1 MTDTPAATAVG
12 PSADDDGNP
21 LHSGSMKVRH
31 LVVFVIG
38 AASPLTVLVGFA
50 PLGLGAA
57 GASFPLAYLVPGL
70 IYLLFAVGYTAMSRH
85 LRGSGAF
92 YAYISEGFTRTV
104 GAGAALLA
112 YVGYLGGQIGFV
124 LACGVFLSATV
135 GSIAGLTPP
144 IYVCAL
150 IISVVVAIIAY
161 RKVDFGARILL
172 VLMALELGTLAVFCV
187 AVLAHGGHEGISLA
201 GITFGSVFSSGVA
214 GAFLLTF
221 TSFVGF
227 EQTAVYSDECVE
239 PAKTISRATYI
250 AVAALTFI
258 YTFCAWV
265 IVQAIGISRI
275 GDVLS
280 GDPSALVFT
289 LNSEFAGTTMTE
301 VMRLLIVTSFFAGC
315 LALHNVCTRYLF
327 AMGRT
332 GVVPSVLG
340 RVSPTT
346 MTPSVAGVV
355 QCLLVSGV
363 LLAFAFTPTD
373 AYTQVVV
380 WTTSPTILTV
390 LVLQVLTSVA
400 VVRFFRRN
408 DYGESRWNRVV
419 APTVSAIVLAMVAV
433 VLVAN
438 MGQLTG
444 LRTAG
449 NALIFVPLVVAAG
462 VGLTR
467 GFILTR
473 THRRRR
479 SGDQRPRHRPMPT

>member
-1 MTDTPAATAVG
+1 M
-12 PSADDDGNP
+12 
-21 LHSGSMKVRH
+21 
-31 LVVFVIG
+31 
-38 AASPLTVLVGFA
+38 
-50 PLGLGAA
+50 
-57 GASFPLAYLVPGL
+57 
-70 IYLLFAVGYTAMSRH
+70 
-85 LRGSGAF
+85 
-92 YAYISEGFTRTV
+92 
-104 GAGAALLA
+104 
-112 YVGYLGGQIGFV
+112 
-124 LACGVFLSATV
+124 
-135 GSIAGLTPP
+135 
-144 IYVCAL
+144 
-150 IISVVVAIIAY
+150 
-161 RKVDFGARILL
+161 
-172 VLMALELGTLAVFCV
+172 
-187 AVLAHGGHEGISLA
+187 
-201 GITFGSVFSSGVA
+201 
-214 GAFLLTF
+214 
-221 TSFVGF
+221 
-227 EQTAVYSDECVE
+227 
-239 PAKTISRATYI
+239 
-250 AVAALTFI
+250 
-258 YTFCAWV
+258 
-265 IVQAIGISRI
+265 QAIGISRI

-289 LNSEFAGTTMTE
+289 LNSEFAGATMTE

-390 LVLQVLTSVA
+390 LVLQVLTSIA

-408 DYGESRWNRVV
+408 NYGESRWNRVV
-419 APTVSAIVLAMVAV
+419 APTVSAIVLAMVTV
-433 VLVAN
+433 VLIAN

-444 LRTAG
+444 LGTAG
-449 NALIFVPLVVAAG
+449 NALIFVPLVAAAG

-473 THRRRR
+473 KHRCRR
-479 SGDQRPRHRPMPT
+479 SADQ